1 MFWRIASCAAV
12 LLATAPLIFSAPSY
26 APSSQLPPPPARE
39 FRGAWIATV
48 GNIDWPSK
56 PGLSTEQQKNELL
69 AILDRAVQ
77 LRLNALIFQ
86 VRTSCDALYAS
97 KLEPWSEY
105 LTGKMGQAPEP
116 FYDPLTF
123 AVEEAHKRGIEL
135 HAWFNPYRARYHS
148 AKSPITA
155 THISKTKTSLVRT
168 YGKYLWLDPGERD
181 AQEHSLA
188 VILDVVKRYDVDGIH
203 IDDYFYPYKE
213 KDSAG
218 RLVDFPDDASWKRS
232 GVAGKMSRDDWRR
245 ENINSFIHRLHTS
258 IHAAKPHV
266 KFGISPFGIWRPG
279 HPEKI
284 KGLDAYD
291 ALYADARKWLQNG
304 WLDYCAPQLYWAI
317 EPEAQSYPVL
327 LKWWSE
333 QNHKSRHLWPG
344 NNSARVGSAWKP
356 EEIAN
361 QIAITRKQSGASGNI
376 HWNVSSL
383 MSDAK
388 GLAATLATQVYTQPA
403 LVPASPWLDKIAPPR
418 PAVTLQY
425 DAAKDRF
432 EMLWQPAETEPVARW
447 LVQTRTDGKWESFIT
462 TAVSKSGNIVKSGGR
477 FPELVSLVAVD
488 RAGNTSPAAV
498 LEQRPQ

>member
-1 MFWRIASCAAV
+1 MFRRVAFCGAALFASIH
-12 LLATAPLIFSAPSY
+12 LLTSAPAY
-26 APSSQLPPPPARE
+26 VPSSQLPPLPARE

-56 PGLSTEQQKNELL
+56 SGLSTEQQKSELL
-69 AILDRAVQ
+69 AILNRAAQ

-116 FYDPLTF
+116 FYDPLAF

-135 HAWFNPYRARYHS
+135 HAWFNPFRARYHS
-148 AKSPITA
+148 AKSPVTTA
-155 THISKTKTSLVRT
+155 HISKTKPRLAHT

-188 VILDVVKRYDVDGIH
+188 VILDVVKRYDVDGVH

-218 RLVDFPDDASWKRS
+218 RLLDFPDDASWKRS
-232 GVAGKMSRDDWRR
+232 GMAGKMSRDDWRR
-245 ENINSFIHRLHTS
+245 ENINSFIQRLNTA

-327 LKWWSE
+327 LKWWTE
-333 QNHKSRHLWPG
+333 QNLKSRHLWPG
-344 NNSARVGSAWKP
+344 NNSARVGSPWKP

-361 QIAITRKQSGASGNI
+361 QIALTRKQAGASGNI

-388 GLAATLATQVYTQPA
+388 GLAATLAAQTYTQPA

-432 EMLWQPAETEPVARW
+432 EMFWQSTEVEPVGRW
-447 LVQTRTDGKWESFIT
+447 LVQTCTGGRWESFV
-462 TAVSKSGNIVKSGGR
+462 AAAGSKSGNIVKSGGR
-477 FPELVSLVAVD
+477 FPELVSLIAVD
-488 RAGNTSPAAV
+488 RAGNISPAAV
-498 LEQRPQ
+498 LEQRAQ

>member
-1 MFWRIASCAAV
+1 MFGRIAFCGMALLIAAT
-12 LLATAPLIFSAPSY
+12 LLFSAPVY
-26 APSSQLPPPPARE
+26 VPSSQLPPPASRE

-56 PGLSTEQQKNELL
+56 PGLSTEQQKSELL
-69 AILDRAVQ
+69 AILDRAAQ

-86 VRTSCDALYAS
+86 VRTSCDAFYAS

-105 LTGKMGQAPEP
+105 LTGKMGQTPEP
-116 FYDPLTF
+116 FYDPLAF

-135 HAWFNPYRARYHS
+135 HAWFNPFRARYHS
-148 AKSPITA
+148 AKSPIA
-155 THISKTKTSLVRT
+155 AAHISKTKPRLAHT

-188 VILDVVKRYDVDGIH
+188 VILDVVKRYDVDGVH

-218 RLVDFPDDASWKRS
+218 RLVDFPDNASWNRA
-232 GVAGKMSRDDWRR
+232 GMAGKMSRDDWRR
-245 ENINSFIHRLHTS
+245 ENINSFIQRLNTA
-258 IHAAKPHV
+258 IHATKSHV

-327 LKWWSE
+327 LKWWNE
-333 QNHKSRHLWPG
+333 QNLKGRHLWPG
-344 NNSARVGSAWKP
+344 NNSARVGSPWKP
-356 EEIAN
+356 DEIAN
-361 QIAITRKQSGASGNI
+361 QIAITRKQAGASGNI

-383 MSDAK
+383 MSEAK
-388 GLAATLATQVYTQPA
+388 GLAAMLAAQTYTQPA
-403 LVPASPWLDKIAPPR
+403 LVPASPWLDKTVPPR
-418 PAVTLQY
+418 PALTLQY
-425 DAAKDRF
+425 DPLRDRF
-432 EMLWQPAETEPVARW
+432 EMLWQSAEAEPVGRW
-447 LVQTRTDGKWESFIT
+447 LVQTCTGGRWESFV
-462 TAVSKSGNIVKSGGR
+462 TAAASKSGNIVKSGGR
-477 FPELVSLVAVD
+477 FPELVSLIAVD
-488 RAGNTSPAAV
+488 RAGNISPAAV
-498 LEQRPQ
+498 MEQRTQ

>member
-1 MFWRIASCAAV
+1 MFGRIRFCGAAFLAAV
-12 LLATAPLIFSAPSY
+12 SSLFSAPSY
-26 APSSQLPPPPARE
+26 TPSSQLPPPPARE

-56 PGLSTEQQKNELL
+56 PGLTTEQQKNELL
-69 AILDRAVQ
+69 AIFDRATQ

-86 VRTSCDALYAS
+86 VRTSCDALYDS

-105 LTGKMGQAPEP
+105 LTGKMGQAPTP
-116 FYDPLTF
+116 FYDPLAF

-135 HAWFNPYRARYHS
+135 HAWFNPFRARYNL
-148 AKSPITA
+148 AKSPVDA
-155 THISKTKTSLVRT
+155 THVSKTKSRLVRT

-188 VILDVVKRYDVDGIH
+188 VILDVVKRYEIDGVH

-213 KDSAG
+213 KDSEK
-218 RLVDFPDDASWKRS
+218 RLIDFPDDASWKRA

-245 ENINSFIHRLHTS
+245 ENINLFVQRLHS
-258 IHAAKPHV
+258 AIHVVKPHV

-327 LKWWSE
+327 LKWWTE
-333 QNHKSRHLWPG
+333 QNLKNRHLWPG
-344 NNSARVGSAWKP
+344 NNSARVGSPWNP
-356 EEIAN
+356 SEIAN
-361 QIAITRKQSGASGNI
+361 QIAITRKQAGASGNI

-383 MSDAK
+383 MSEAK
-388 GLAATLATQVYTQPA
+388 GLSTVLATSVYTQPA
-403 LVPASPWLDKIAPPR
+403 LVPASPWLDKTAPPR
-418 PAVTLQY
+418 PAVSLQY

-432 EMLWQPAETEPVARW
+432 AMLWQPSENEPVARW
-447 LVQTRTDGKWESFIT
+447 LVQTRTGGRWESFI
-462 TAVSKSGNIVKSGGR
+462 AAGSSKSGNIVKSGGI
-477 FPELVSLVAVD
+477 FPELVALIAVD
-488 RAGNTSPAAV
+488 RAGNISPAV
-498 LEQRPQ
+498 VMEQQKQ

>member
-1 MFWRIASCAAV
+1 MFRRIASCASA
-12 LLATAPLIFSAPSY
+12 LLAGAPLLFSAPSY
-26 APSSQLPPPPARE
+26 APSNQIPPPVLRE

-56 PGLSTEQQKNELL
+56 PGLSTEQQKSELL
-69 AILDRAVQ
+69 AILDRAAH

-116 FYDPLTF
+116 FYDPLAF

-148 AKSPITA
+148 AKSPIA
-155 THISKTKTSLVRT
+155 ASHISKTKPSFVRT
-168 YGKYLWLDPGERD
+168 YGKYLWLDPSDRD

-218 RLVDFPDDASWKRS
+218 RLMDFPDDASWKRS
-232 GVAGKMSRDDWRR
+232 SMAGKISRDDWRR
-245 ENINSFIHRLHTS
+245 ENINSFIQRLHTA
-258 IHAAKPHV
+258 IHAVKPHV

-279 HPEKI
+279 YPEKI
-284 KGLDAYD
+284 RGLDAYD

-333 QNHKSRHLWPG
+333 QNLKGRHLWPG
-344 NNSARVGSAWKP
+344 NNSARVGSSWKP
-356 EEIAN
+356 EEIVN
-361 QIAITRKQSGASGNI
+361 QIALTRKQSGASGNI

-403 LVPASPWLDKIAPPR
+403 LVPASPWLDKTAPPR

-425 DAAKDRF
+425 DGAKDRF
-432 EMLWQPAETEPVARW
+432 EMLWQPIETEPVGRW
-447 LVQTRTDGKWESFIT
+447 LVQTCTGGKWESFV
-462 TAVSKSGNIVKSGGR
+462 AAASSKSGNIVKSGGR
-477 FPELVSLVAVD
+477 FPELVSLIAVD
-488 RAGNTSPAAV
+488 RAGNISPAAV
-498 LEQRPQ
+498 LEHRSQ